1 MTTDHFRFVQE
12 GQSPER
18 LKLLLVLTVA
28 DILAVGPEIWNGWK
42 ASLMRNLYSRAEAVL
57 GGAAPSEV
65 SSLAAADAMQT
76 ARHALTDWD
85 DDRFVAHAQLF
96 YPVIGQI
103 FRQTHMC
110 VMPGWQSPL
119 MLVRRNCSSILKLMM
134 ITLLRFWS

>member
-1 MTTDHFRFVQE
+1 MSKTAFRYDLNDPQTISDFAAVV
-12 GQSPER
+12 QSPER

-76 ARHALTDWD
+76 ARHALNDWD
-85 DDRFVAHAQLF
+85 DDRFDAHAQLF
-96 YPVIGQI
+96 YPAIGQI
-103 FRQTHMC
+103 FR
-110 VMPGWQSPL
+110 
-119 MLVRRNCSSILKLMM
+119 
-134 ITLLRFWS
+134 